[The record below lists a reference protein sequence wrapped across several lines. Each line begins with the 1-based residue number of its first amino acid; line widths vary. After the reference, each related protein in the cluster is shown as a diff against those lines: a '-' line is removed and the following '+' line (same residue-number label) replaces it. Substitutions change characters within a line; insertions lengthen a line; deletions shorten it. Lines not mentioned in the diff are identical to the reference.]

1 MISAEHIF
9 LVFAVFAVVAV
20 LMGIYILVTNNILYA
35 SLALI
40 GVFLST
46 SGIYVLSNAP
56 FLAVTQIMVYIG
68 GVLILVLFGIMI
80 TRKHTNH
87 NVLFAGKRN
96 LIYGLLLS
104 AGLVYVIINSLILID
119 FESLRWIQEGSTQ
132 ATTLNNTNGL
142 GVSLMKNYILP
153 FELAAVMLLIV
164 LIGSVYID
172 GNKKDS

>member
-1 MISAEHIF
+1 MEYIF
-9 LVFAVFAVVAV
+9 LAFSFSAV
-20 LMGIYILVTNNILYA
+20 LMGIYILVTDNILYA
-35 SLALI
+35 ALALI

-46 SGIYVLSNAP
+46 SGIYVLSSAP

-68 GVLILVLFGIMI
+68 GVLILILFGIMI

-96 LIYGLLLS
+96 LVYGLLLS
-104 AGLVYVIINSLILID
+104 AGLVYVIVNALILVD

-132 ATTLNNTNGL
+132 ATTLNNTNAL
-142 GVSLMKNYILP
+142 GQTLMQDYILP

-164 LIGSVYID
+164 LIGSVYIA
-172 GNKKDS
+172 GKKEEA

>member
-1 MISAEHIF
+1 MEYIF
-9 LVFAVFAVVAV
+9 LVFGFSAV
-20 LMGIYILVTNNILYA
+20 LMGLYILVTNNILYA
-35 SLALI
+35 ALALI

-96 LIYGLLLS
+96 LVYGLLIS
-104 AGLVYVIINSLILID
+104 AGLVYVIVNALILVD

-142 GVSLMKNYILP
+142 GKMLMQNYILP

-164 LIGSVYID
+164 LIGSVYIA
-172 GNKKDS
+172 GNKEEA

>member
-1 MISAEHIF
+1 MEYIF
-9 LVFAVFAVVAV
+9 LAFSFSAV

-35 SLALI
+35 ALALI

-80 TRKHTNH
+80 TRKYTNH
-87 NVLFAGKRN
+87 SVLFAGKRN
-96 LIYGLLLS
+96 LVYGLLLS
-104 AGLVYVIINSLILID
+104 AGMIYVVINALILVD

-132 ATTLNNTNGL
+132 ATTLNNTDGL
-142 GVSLMKNYILP
+142 GQQLMKNYILP

-164 LIGSVYID
+164 LIGSVYIA
-172 GNKKDS
+172 GNKEEA